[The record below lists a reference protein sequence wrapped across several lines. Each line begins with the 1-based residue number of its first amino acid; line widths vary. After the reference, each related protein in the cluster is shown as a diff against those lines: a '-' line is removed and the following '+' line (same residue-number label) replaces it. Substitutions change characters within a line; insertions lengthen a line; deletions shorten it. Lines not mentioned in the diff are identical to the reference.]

1 MFPPHPFTPD
11 RLTPP
16 HSLSSS
22 AYSTPYSSQ
31 WDSVPSPRPQRPSP
45 RSTPTAFQ
53 RKTLIAAPSIVPKAP
68 LIGPKTPKIRSP
80 PPDSNNAVVHSTE
93 EACSSR
99 TPPPSLSILSYSLS
113 KMPLHLGTRQ
123 YSTWTRQSSRCW
135 RRLER
140 AKPPPKILIRTW
152 WTSYRICG
160 PEAGELIYSYY

>member
-16 HSLSSS
+16 RSLSSS

-53 RKTLIAAPSIVPKAP
+53 RKTLIAPPSIVPKAP

-99 TPPPSLSILSYSLS
+99 TPPELVHLVLQPLEDAFASRHAAILDMDPSEF
-113 KMPLHLGTRQ
+113 KMLEAIGEGKATPEDIDSDVVDKLQDL
-123 YSTWTRQSSRCW
+123 WTRGR
-135 RRLER
+135 
-140 AKPPPKILIRTW
+140 
-152 WTSYRICG
+152 
-160 PEAGELIYSYY
+160 